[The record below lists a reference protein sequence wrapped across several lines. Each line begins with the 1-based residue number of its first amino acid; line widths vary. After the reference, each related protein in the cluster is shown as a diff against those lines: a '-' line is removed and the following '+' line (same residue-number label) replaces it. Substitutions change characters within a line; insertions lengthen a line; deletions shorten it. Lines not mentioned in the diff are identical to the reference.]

1 MIREKN
7 FYIQV
12 TAILAV
18 MTLVLPLSACVTSS
32 STSSIK
38 EPATNN
44 ERSSHS
50 SGLAYRQASV
60 VPTISLPPQV
70 RLDANPSLGNATAK
84 IAIVEYSDYE
94 CSYCRSFFTQIFPE
108 LKKQYIDTGI
118 VRFIH
123 KDLPLRKIHPQAMAA
138 AMAANCAGEQGRF
151 WEMHRALFITP
162 NQLSA
167 ALYRNLAQEL
177 KLDQAKFSACLNN
190 PQREREV
197 MRDMEEATR
206 LGITGTPSFLVGKIQ
221 GEKLT
226 MMSLAKGVVNMAAF
240 AKEIDSLRSAT
251 TPEIK

>member
-12 TAILAV
+12 TAILVA
-18 MTLVLPLSACVTSS
+18 TLILPLAACVTSS
-32 STSSIK
+32 PTSPTK
-38 EPATNN
+38 EPTTNN

-50 SGLAYRQASV
+50 SGQAYRQTSV
-60 VPTISLPPQV
+60 VPTISLPPPV
-70 RLDANPSLGNATAK
+70 KLDANPLLGNATAK

-94 CSYCRSFFTQIFPE
+94 CSYCRNFFTQVFPD

-138 AMAANCAGEQGRF
+138 AMAANCAGAQGRF

-162 NQLSA
+162 YQLSA
-167 ALYRNLAQEL
+167 ALYLNLAQEL

-190 PQREREV
+190 PQREREIL
-197 MRDMEEATR
+197 RDMEEATR
-206 LGITGTPSFLVGKIQ
+206 LGITGTPSFLVGKVQ

-226 MMSLAKGVVNMAAF
+226 MMSLAKGVVNIAAF

-251 TPEIK
+251 TPETK